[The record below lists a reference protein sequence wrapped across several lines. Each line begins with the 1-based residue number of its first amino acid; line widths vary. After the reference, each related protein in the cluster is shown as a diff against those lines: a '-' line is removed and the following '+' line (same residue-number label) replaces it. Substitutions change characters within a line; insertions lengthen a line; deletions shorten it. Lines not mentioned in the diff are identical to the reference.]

1 MWIDVTNTDR
11 YYNKRFLEQESIQ
24 YVKLRCRGH
33 SETPTIDQVK
43 TFVEICRKYEEM
55 HPLEIIV
62 VHCTHGFNRTGTVF
76 KSTIY
81 LVTKIGFQK
90 SWDTQYFSM

>member
-90 SWDTQYFSM
+90 NWDAQYFSM